1 MHLYTRLKENFIFSK
16 PTKYASKP
24 TTQGNLNRRCFQLR
38 ITIPADDN
46 LEGIEHCIIG
56 ETHINPLPMPQ
67 FKLDFF
73 FKKWAIPGLFFFIFV
88 FSIQLTV
95 NVQYIFCWWLDL
107 NSRPLVMEATALPT
121 EPPPLPQ
128 VTFLYWDKTILF
140 TEKLTQHMQIPLK
153 WVTRYW
159 RSVWI
164 YSGLCLSM
172 CLHIWKS
179 PSSRKTFSS
188 MHKGP
193 KGIKYELK

>member
-1 MHLYTRLKENFIFSK
+1 MCACHCSCNPMVNKTNYLHLYTSLEENFIFSK

-95 NVQYIFCWWLDL
+95 NVQYNFLLMTGFEQQTSGNGSNRSTNWATTTAPSHISLLRQNNFVHRKIISAHA
-107 NSRPLVMEATALPT
+107 NSSEMS
-121 EPPPLPQ
+121 
-128 VTFLYWDKTILF
+128 Y
-140 TEKLTQHMQIPLK
+140 
-153 WVTRYW
+153 
-159 RSVWI
+159 
-164 YSGLCLSM
+164 
-172 CLHIWKS
+172 
-179 PSSRKTFSS
+179 
-188 MHKGP
+188 
-193 KGIKYELK
+193 